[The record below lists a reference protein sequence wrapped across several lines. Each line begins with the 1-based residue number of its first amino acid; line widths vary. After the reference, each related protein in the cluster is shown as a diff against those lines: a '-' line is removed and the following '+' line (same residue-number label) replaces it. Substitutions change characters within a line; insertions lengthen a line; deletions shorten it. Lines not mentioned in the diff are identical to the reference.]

1 MDAIDELIEGIE
13 GVEVER
19 VERETVLEADEE
31 RAWEA
36 ISDPSELERWLAD
49 AVELEPV
56 EGTPA
61 RFEVDGEER
70 AGRVERV
77 VEGRELAFTWC
88 REPGE
93 ESLVELELTPC
104 VGGTRISVVETR
116 LRTAAG
122 ASPLLMSAWDD
133 GLRRLRSLAR
143 MVLA

>member
-1 MDAIDELIEGIE
+1 MDAIDELIEGI
-13 GVEVER
+13 EVER

-36 ISDPSELERWLAD
+36 ISEPSELERWLAD
-49 AVELEPV
+49 EVELEPV
-56 EGTPA
+56 EGAPA

-77 VEGRELAFTWC
+77 VEGRELAFTWS

-122 ASPLLMSAWDD
+122 TAPLLMSAWDD
-133 GLRRLRSLAR
+133 GLRQLRLLAR
-143 MVLA
+143 MALA